1 MNSCIYKSPFG
12 IIRLVQ
18 KKGYLVKICFVE
30 KILKSD
36 FSIEFS
42 EKPENSVLKNTC
54 KQLDNYF
61 SGNLKNFN
69 LPISIF
75 GTTFQYTAWK
85 ALLSI
90 PYGEKRSYLQQAK
103 SINNPKAVRA
113 IGNANSKNPIP
124 IIIPCHRV
132 IGKNGSLSGYAGGRA
147 WKANLIEH
155 EQNFKIAQKN

>member
-12 IIRLVQ
+12 NIRLIE
-18 KKGYLVKICFVE
+18 KKGYLVNICFVE

-36 FSIEFS
+36 ISIEFF
-42 EKPENSVLKNTC
+42 EQPENIVLKKTC
-54 KQLDNYF
+54 VQLDNYF

-69 LPISIF
+69 LPIRIH
-75 GTTFQYTAWK
+75 GTAFQCSAWE
-85 ALLSI
+85 ALLCI

-103 SINNPKAVRA
+103 SINNPKALRA

-132 IGKNGSLSGYAGGRA
+132 IRKNGSLGGYAGGRA

-155 EQNFKIAQKN
+155 EQNFNIAQKN